1 VMNVELKLGN
11 YRKHKFHSN
20 ELVRWISETLELET
34 NQTEHKCNP
43 NNTFGC
49 GCGIP
54 KIGKE
59 YSTEVLVRYVVGLTE
74 EERKELID
82 LKALRIYGCPRCQ
95 SWSLDV
101 ERGENE

>member
-1 VMNVELKLGN
+1 MIDVELKLEN

-34 NQTEHKCNP
+34 NQTDHKCNQ

-49 GCGIP
+49 ECGIP

-59 YSTEVLVRYVVGLTE
+59 YSTEVLVRYVLGLTE
-74 EERKELID
+74 EERKKRID
-82 LKALRIYGCPRCQ
+82 
-95 SWSLDV
+95 
-101 ERGENE
+101 